1 VAFPALDREAI
12 KQAGVQTRC
21 VLLGPARLTDVGQL
35 PLCPD
40 PLHRDLA
47 VVLEEILV
55 LGSIVCAVLGTD
67 PHDPHT
73 RSIPSECSRLV
84 AKCLDEG
91 EEGGCSTVESL
102 VVVERRRRFAVELG
116 SLRGAIV
123 DHPLDGVCRR
133 HGEWDCVRIWD
144 PLVVAVVVRHLV
156 VNCS

>member
-1 VAFPALDREAI
+1 M
-12 KQAGVQTRC
+12 C

-35 PLCPD
+35 LRPD

-47 VVLEEILV
+47 VVLEGVLV
-55 LGSIVCAVLGTD
+55 LGSVVCAVLGTD

-73 RSIPSECSRLV
+73 RSIPSERSQSV
-84 AKCLDEG
+84 AKWLDEG
-91 EEGGCSTVESL
+91 EEEFCRTVEGL
-102 VVVERRRRFAVELG
+102 VVVKRRRRFAVQLG

-133 HGEWDCVRIWD
+133 DGEWDCVRIWD